1 MKGKLK
7 TALIFAVGLLIGA
20 AVTFVCL
27 GRMTQ
32 QQFARSYA
40 TGVIEQA
47 FLATELRANRQV
59 ELSKRIE
66 SNLPEAVLSIH
77 QNTYLQIVPES
88 QSALRSV
95 KHFYDVNGVP
105 IPKEIAPILNDLP
118 SRQ

>member
-1 MKGKLK
+1 MKAKLK
-7 TALIFAVGLLIGA
+7 TAVIFVAGLLIGA
-20 AVTFVCL
+20 AVTFLCL
-27 GRMTQ
+27 GRMNQ

-47 FLATELRANRQV
+47 FLASELRANRQV

-66 SNLPEAVLSIH
+66 ANLPSAVLAIH
-77 QNTYLQIVPES
+77 QHTNLQSVPES

-95 KHFYDVNGVP
+95 KHFYEVNGLPVP
-105 IPKEIAPILNDLP
+105 TEIAGILNDVP